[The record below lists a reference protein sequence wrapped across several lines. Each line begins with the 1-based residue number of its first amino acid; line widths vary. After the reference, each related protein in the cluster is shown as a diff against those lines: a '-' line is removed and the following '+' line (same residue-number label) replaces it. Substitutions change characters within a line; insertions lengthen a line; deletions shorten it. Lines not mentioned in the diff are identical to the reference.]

1 MTSLKAEVL
10 YPEVILKPREDGCD
24 GRIWGWNVTWML
36 GFVMRD
42 ENFSPYPNTEISN
55 ICVQLYKK
63 LISVLHGYLGS
74 RWIQDNF
81 IY

>member
-1 MTSLKAEVL
+1 
-10 YPEVILKPREDGCD
+10 
-24 GRIWGWNVTWML
+24 ML

-42 ENFSPYPNTEISN
+42 ENFSPYQNTEISN

-63 LISVLHGYLGS
+63 LISVPHGYPGS